1 MKYGESTFDI
11 LYLLF
16 AISTGIYLL
25 VKHKDRATILFGVM
39 TLLLGVGD
47 AFHLLPRV
55 ISYFMEDELIFYKGL
70 GKLITSISMTF
81 FYILL
86 EHARIELSQDKRRWP
101 LYTLY
106 GLCLIRVVLCA
117 LPYND
122 WFISPSSYAWGI
134 YRNIP
139 FVLMGILS
147 IYLWFTTMSKKKP
160 FSFFYLFIG
169 LSFAFYLV
177 TVLGASY
184 VSILGMMMLP
194 KTVCYILMMV
204 CFLLYVQKLEDKKDS
219 IMIDE

>member
-1 MKYGESTFDI
+1 
-11 LYLLF
+11 
-16 AISTGIYLL
+16 
-25 VKHKDRATILFGVM
+25 
-39 TLLLGVGD
+39 
-47 AFHLLPRV
+47 
-55 ISYFMEDELIFYKGL
+55 
-70 GKLITSISMTF
+70 
-81 FYILL
+81 
-86 EHARIELSQDKRRWP
+86 
-101 LYTLY
+101 
-106 GLCLIRVVLCA
+106 
-117 LPYND
+117 
-122 WFISPSSYAWGI
+122 
-134 YRNIP
+134 
-139 FVLMGILS
+139 MGILS